1 MVRVYKRRP
10 VAPRVSYRKGRK
22 FGPNRPSVNLISTV
36 SSATNSRTDAQN
48 IQTIIT
54 NHFPGAV
61 TSWNNVAYKV
71 YTARELVNLVNTAFQ
86 NSLQLKLTGVKV
98 YAQSDNSTT
107 LAVCFRQATADH
119 LRVVSGIGRVKATF
133 NFKNR
138 ELPQYLILLGETD
151 ASFKI
156 TFYYDRNLISSQL

>member
-1 MVRVYKRRP
+1 MVRVYKGVSMP
-10 VAPRVSYRKGRK
+10 KRVSLRKGRK
-22 FGPNRPSVNLISTV
+22 FGPNRPSVNILSTIA
-36 SSATNSRTDAQN
+36 SAANSRTDAQN

-71 YTARELVNLVNTAFQ
+71 YTARDLVNLVNTAFQ